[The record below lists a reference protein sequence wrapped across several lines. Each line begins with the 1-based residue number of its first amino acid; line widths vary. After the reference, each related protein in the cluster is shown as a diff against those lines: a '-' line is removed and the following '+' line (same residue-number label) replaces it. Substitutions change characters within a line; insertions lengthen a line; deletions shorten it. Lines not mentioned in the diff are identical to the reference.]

1 MNERWERHSH
11 ESTRTYFADCDSN
24 LASNSW
30 PLRSPGWF
38 DYWPT
43 GWWLAVK
50 GAVRGQC
57 GVCSWLL
64 LSRLTYGSR
73 KDLTCDTGSRICADS
88 TGCQEA
94 LCIKLRGEIFQPVYS
109 FPPKACTYKH
119 PQHIHAAQ
127 TSARLT
133 RASDAHAVRKSVFC
147 HIWLHSALAWWMT
160 QQESQ
165 PDSARQRLCLS
176 FAPYIHK
183 SVIIAPVLTVY
194 IFIHLS
200 ALVSKG
206 RGWLLRYSSSFLCL
220 VEVFTDVTSVWVK
233 KKLCLQVSSYV
244 EKDCRGAIFHLT
256 HFISSM
262 QTSPASPIQSAESS
276 VTCCRPVIFDSSV

>member
-1 MNERWERHSH
+1 MHDGRWN
-11 ESTRTYFADCDSN
+11 STRTYFADCDSN
-24 LASNSW
+24 LDSNSW
-30 PLRSPGWF
+30 PLGNQGWF
-38 DYWPT
+38 EQVLLT
-43 GWWLAVK
+43 GWWLALNC
-50 GAVRGQC
+50 AVRGQC
-57 GVCSWLL
+57 GVSSWLL
-64 LSRLTYGSR
+64 LSRLIYGSR

-109 FPPKACTYKH
+109 FPPKAYTYKH

-133 RASDAHAVRKSVFC
+133 RASDAHAMRKRVFC

-160 QQESQ
+160 QQENQ

-183 SVIIAPVLTVY
+183 SVIIAPVLTIY

-206 RGWLLRYSSSFLCL
+206 RGWPWHTSSFVCL
-220 VEVFTDVTSVWVK
+220 VEVFTDVTSMWVK
-233 KKLCLQVSSYV
+233 KQTNKKNTSLFA
-244 EKDCRGAIFHLT
+244 G
-256 HFISSM
+256 FI
-262 QTSPASPIQSAESS
+262 I
-276 VTCCRPVIFDSSV
+276 CWKGL

>member
-1 MNERWERHSH
+1 MHKWRLRPTLSGLQQDLFD
-11 ESTRTYFADCDSN
+11 SPDSN
-24 LASNSW
+24 QDSSSW
-30 PLRSPGWF
+30 PLGSQGWL
-38 DYWPT
+38 DHWPK
-43 GWWLAVK
+43 GWAK

-57 GVCSWLL
+57 GVGSWLL
-64 LSRLTYGSR
+64 LSRLSYGSR

-94 LCIKLRGEIFQPVYS
+94 LCIKLRGEMFQPVYS
-109 FPPKACTYKH
+109 FPPKVCTYKH

-133 RASDAHAVRKSVFC
+133 RASDAHAMRKSVFC

-165 PDSARQRLCLS
+165 ADSARQRLCLS

-183 SVIIAPVLTVY
+183 SVIIAPVLTIY
-194 IFIHLS
+194 IFFHLS

-206 RGWLLRYSSSFLCL
+206 RGWLLRYSS
-220 VEVFTDVTSVWVK
+220 
-233 KKLCLQVSSYV
+233 
-244 EKDCRGAIFHLT
+244 
-256 HFISSM
+256 
-262 QTSPASPIQSAESS
+262 
-276 VTCCRPVIFDSSV
+276 